1 MSVLPVLTLLIVLDG
16 EIPDPD
22 RNAHDVWANQLVHT
36 GRLVISHNGVF
47 DDWQIYYPNTV
58 PKPLELIMGFIRMP
72 GGIFYRSIVVFLTA
86 FMVVAAVWNSAGRGQ
101 AGLEA
106 ALFLGFNPVFLL
118 LAVTSSSAVLFL
130 GSIFLLQSNNRSGI
144 GAVMASLARPEGF
157 IYSGYHS
164 LKNRK
169 WKLLAI
175 LAVIAAGW
183 LVFHRTSCGSF
194 TWAADEVRYSVAA
207 MAYPTANPVT
217 FFPWAALR
225 LVLVLGAPVA
235 AVLFLCFRKWQ
246 LHWPFTANF
255 LLLAISLVMGSLVL
269 PRYVDQ
275 LFLLAVPFVFIEIH
289 RLFNGRIRTAVSVA
303 VILFPSVQWIS
314 TVPEI
319 KQYMRLRE
327 AYESFE
333 LPEQGLTAANE
344 LLIPGFCLNLG
355 IDDPSELF
363 VSVDK
368 AAWSNASESSLAERG
383 VTRIVIFDEG
393 VYFPEHTA
401 RWLETVENIEVDY
414 FR

>member
-22 RNAHDVWANQLVHT
+22 RNAHDVWASQLVHT
-36 GRLVISHNGVF
+36 GRLVISHNGVV

-130 GSIFLLQSNNRSGI
+130 GSMFLLQSKNRSGT
-144 GAVMASLARPEGF
+144 GAVLASLARPEGF

-169 WKLLAI
+169 WKLVSVLAF
-175 LAVIAAGW
+175 VAAGW
-183 LVFHRTSCGSF
+183 LVFHRTSCGSI
-194 TWAADEVRYSVAA
+194 TWAADEVKYSVAA

-225 LVLVLGAPVA
+225 SVLVLGAPVA
-235 AVLFLCFRKWQ
+235 AILFLFFRKWQ

-255 LLLAISLVMGSLVL
+255 VLLAVSLAMGSLVL
-269 PRYVDQ
+269 PRYIDQ
-275 LFLLAVPFVFIEIH
+275 LFLLAVPFVFVEIH
-289 RLFNGRIRTAVSVA
+289 KLFNGRVRTAAAVA
-303 VILFPSVQWIS
+303 VILFPTVQWIS
-314 TVPEI
+314 T
-319 KQYMRLRE
+319 
-327 AYESFE
+327 
-333 LPEQGLTAANE
+333 
-344 LLIPGFCLNLG
+344 
-355 IDDPSELF
+355 
-363 VSVDK
+363 
-368 AAWSNASESSLAERG
+368 
-383 VTRIVIFDEG
+383 
-393 VYFPEHTA
+393 
-401 RWLETVENIEVDY
+401 
-414 FR
+414 